1 MSLGGPKSNRPSE
14 VGFPGKVLKRG
25 AVSTSSTLTATHWE
39 TVIGL
44 EVHVELHTESK
55 LFCGCPNAFGHP
67 PNSLVCPVCLG
78 LPGTLPTLNRRAVE
92 LHLKAARALG
102 CKIQTFSKFDRKN
115 YFYPDIPKNF
125 QTSQYDLPLA
135 YKGWLELS
143 PGRVIGITRIH
154 LEEDTGKSTHLALD
168 TNAEPV
174 ASRLGRSDIT
184 HLDYNRA
191 GVPLLEIVSEPD
203 LRTAE
208 EAYQYVDRLRELML
222 WLQISDCKMEQG
234 SLRCDANVSIRP
246 LGQLEL
252 GTKTEIKNMNSLR
265 SIRDAI
271 ESEVRRQTELLES
284 GGRVIQETRGWD
296 ESRGTTIS
304 MRSKEEAQDYRYFP
318 EPDLPTLSF
327 SVADVKAVD
336 DALPELP
343 AARRE
348 RYAKLFS
355 LEPEYLEY
363 LTFEPALGEFFEATV
378 AEGGQPVEAAK
389 WMKNTV
395 SRLSNEQ
402 NLTLFESHLT
412 PRGLGQLLKAVQAG
426 EVGAKA
432 AQKVVEVLFTETMEV
447 DAVLDRL
454 GLRQLSGADALR
466 PILQTVIEE
475 NLSVVEEFR
484 QGKDKA
490 LNVLLGKVMKATQGA
505 ANAAEA
511 RALLIELIG
520 AGTVSS

>member
-1 MSLGGPKSNRPSE
+1 MST
-14 VGFPGKVLKRG
+14 
-25 AVSTSSTLTATHWE
+25 TSIPEATGRQTDWE

-55 LFCGCPNAFGHP
+55 LFCGCPNLFGQP
-67 PNSLVCPVCLG
+67 PNTLVCPVCLG
-78 LPGTLPTLNRRAVE
+78 LPGTLPTLNRRAVQ

-102 CKIQTFSKFDRKN
+102 CQIQTFSKFDRKN

-135 YKGWLELS
+135 YQGWLELS
-143 PGRVIGITRIH
+143 AGRVIGITRIH
-154 LEEDTGKSTHLALD
+154 LEEDTGKSTHLARDGKDGVL
-168 TNAEPV
+168 P
-174 ASRLGRSDIT
+174 SRLGRSDLT

-203 LRTAE
+203 MRTAE
-208 EAYQYVDRLRELML
+208 EAYDYVDRLRELML
-222 WLQISDCKMEQG
+222 WLGISDCKMEQG
-234 SLRCDANVSIRP
+234 SLRCDANVSVRP
-246 LGQLEL
+246 RGQREL
-252 GTKTEIKNMNSLR
+252 GTKAEIKNMNSLR

-271 ESEVRRQTELLES
+271 DSEVARQIGVLES
-284 GGRVIQETRGWD
+284 GGRIVQETRGWD
-296 ESRGTTIS
+296 ESRGTTLS

-327 SVADVKAVD
+327 SAADVKEVD

-348 RYAKLFS
+348 RYAKSF
-355 LEPEYLEY
+355 EVETEYLEY
-363 LTFEPALGEFFEATV
+363 LTFEPRLGEFFEATV
-378 AEGGQPVEAAK
+378 AAGGPPNEVAK

-402 NLTLFESHLT
+402 GKTLFESCLT
-412 PRGLGQLLKAVQAG
+412 PRGLGQLLRAIEQG

-432 AQKVVEVLFTETMEV
+432 AQRVLEVLFGETVEV

-454 GLRQLSGADALR
+454 GLRQVSGADALR
-466 PILQTVIEE
+466 PILE
-475 NLSVVEEFR
+475 NILQENPAVVEEVR
-484 QGKDKA
+484 QGKGKA

-505 ANAAEA
+505 ANAGEA
-511 RALLIELIG
+511 RQLLEELINR
-520 AGTVSS
+520 

>member
-1 MSLGGPKSNRPSE
+1 MALKRPSMSNS
-14 VGFPGKVLKRG
+14 
-25 AVSTSSTLTATHWE
+25 AVASATTWE

-44 EVHVELHTESK
+44 EVHIELHTETK
-55 LFCGCPNAFGHP
+55 LFCACPNAFGHP
-67 PNSLVCPVCLG
+67 PNTLVCPVCLG
-78 LPGTLPTLNRRAVE
+78 LPGTLPTLNRCAVE
-92 LHLKAARALG
+92 LHLVAARSLG
-102 CKIQTFSKFDRKN
+102 CKIQAFSKFDRKN

-135 YKGWLELS
+135 YQGWLELS
-143 PGRVIGITRIH
+143 TDRVIGITRIH
-154 LEEDTGKSTHLALD
+154 LEEDTGKSTHLAFD
-168 TNAEPV
+168 AQGSVV

-208 EAYQYVDRLRELML
+208 EAYEYVDRLRELML
-222 WLQISDCKMEQG
+222 WLGISDCKMEQG
-234 SLRCDANVSIRP
+234 SLRCDANVSVRP
-246 LGQLEL
+246 VGQREL

-271 ESEVRRQTELLES
+271 ESEVARQIGVLES
-284 GGRVIQETRGWD
+284 GGRIVQETRGWD
-296 ESRGTTIS
+296 ETRGTTLS

-318 EPDLPTLSF
+318 EPDLPTLAF
-327 SVADVKAVD
+327 DEADVKAVD

-348 RYAKLFS
+348 RYAKAY
-355 LEPEYLEY
+355 EVEAEYLEY

-378 AEGGQPVEAAK
+378 AAGGRGNEVAK

-402 NLTLFESHLT
+402 ETSLFDSHLT
-412 PRGLGQLLKAVQAG
+412 PQALGGLIQAVEKG

-432 AQKVVEVLFTETMEV
+432 AQRVLEVLFVETVEV

-454 GLRQLSGADALR
+454 GLRQVSGADALR
-466 PILQTVIEE
+466 PILQTVIDE
-475 NLSVVEEFR
+475 NPSVVDEVR
-484 QGKDKA
+484 QGKGKA

-505 ANAAEA
+505 ANAGEA
-511 RALLIELIG
+511 RQMLEELIG
-520 AGTVSS
+520 PVQ

>member
-1 MSLGGPKSNRPSE
+1 VSSSL
-14 VGFPGKVLKRG
+14 
-25 AVSTSSTLTATHWE
+25 AVTNWE

-55 LFCGCPNAFGHP
+55 LFCGCANAFGHP
-67 PNSLVCPVCLG
+67 PNTLVCPVCLG
-78 LPGTLPTLNRRAVE
+78 LPGTLPVLNRRAVE

-102 CKIQTFSKFDRKN
+102 CKIQSFSKFDRKN

-135 YKGWLELS
+135 YQGWLELA

-168 TNAEPV
+168 EDGQVQP
-174 ASRLGRSDIT
+174 SRLGRSDLT

-203 LRTAE
+203 MRTAS
-208 EAYQYVDRLRELML
+208 EAYEYVDRLRELML
-222 WLQISDCKMEQG
+222 WLGISDCKMEQG
-234 SLRCDANVSIRP
+234 SLRCDANVSVRP
-246 LGQLEL
+246 TGRREL

-271 ESEVRRQTELLES
+271 DSEVQRQIAVLES
-284 GGRVIQETRGWD
+284 GGRVVQETRGWD
-296 ESRGTTIS
+296 ENRGTTLS

-318 EPDLPTLSF
+318 EPDLPTLRF
-327 SVADVKAVD
+327 WPADIQAVD

-348 RYAKLFS
+348 RYAKSFELAA
-355 LEPEYLEY
+355 EYLEY
-363 LTFEPALGEFFEATV
+363 LTSEPALGEFFEATV
-378 AEGGQPVEAAK
+378 AAGGQPDEAAK

-395 SRLSNEQ
+395 SRLCNERET
-402 NLTLFESHLT
+402 TLFASSLT
-412 PRGLGQLLKAVQAG
+412 PEGLGQLLKAVEKG

-432 AQKVVEVLFTETMEV
+432 AQRVLEVLFSESVAV
-447 DAVLDRL
+447 DEVLDRL
-454 GLRQLSGADALR
+454 GLRQVSGAEALR
-466 PILQTVIEE
+466 PILQAVLDGNPTVVDE
-475 NLSVVEEFR
+475 VK
-484 QGKDKA
+484 QGKGKA

-511 RALLIELIG
+511 RQMLEELIG
-520 AGTVSS
+520 ADA